1 MKNNSNI
8 YDIDGELVRRFDD
21 VHRFTAL
28 EATKIHEKYL
38 KKIQDLRSKESL
50 TDDENKR
57 LVVYSTYCKNLQYY
71 IQVQLAGM
79 TKEELEEYYKAVLPQ
94 KPQETTKEQI
104 EKAIEELKNDT
115 KTTEDTTTEVPE
127 QPSPNDNEDD
137 TDGIFGDDVP
147 VRRESCDVHEERRHT
162 KEDFLVERD
171 NVETVMDEYVQ
182 FEELP
187 DSDESSNPSTE
198 VD

>member
-28 EATKIHEKYL
+28 EATKICEKYL

-137 TDGIFGDDVP
+137 TDGIFGDDIP
-147 VRRESCDVHEERRHT
+147 VRREPCDVHEERSYT

-198 VD
+198 VN